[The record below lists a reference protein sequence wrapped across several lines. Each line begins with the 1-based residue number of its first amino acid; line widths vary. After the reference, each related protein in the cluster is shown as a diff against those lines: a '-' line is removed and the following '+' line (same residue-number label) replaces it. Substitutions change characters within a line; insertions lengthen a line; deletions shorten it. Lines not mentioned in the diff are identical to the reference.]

1 MDTISRYLSADHARC
16 DALFAQLETSVG
28 AGHWKQ
34 AETEAECFQQALERH
49 FRMEESV
56 LFPVFEQAT
65 DNRNGPT
72 GVMRTEHQHIRIILS
87 RLSEAVGQR
96 DADDFFGHADTLR
109 IMTHQ
114 HNLKEE
120 SILYVMTDRVL
131 AGRQD
136 QIIDAMSAAGE
147 AEVLNNSE

>member
-34 AETEAECFQQALERH
+34 AETGAEGFHQALERH
-49 FRMEESV
+49 FRMEEDV
-56 LFPVFEQAT
+56 LFPAFEQAT
-65 DNRNGPT
+65 KSSTGPT

-87 RLSEAVGQR
+87 RLSDAVGQC
-96 DADDFFGHADTLR
+96 DTNDFFGHADTLR
-109 IMTHQ
+109 IMMHQ

-136 QIIDAMSAAGE
+136 QIIDAMDAAGE
-147 AEVLNNSE
+147 VGVLDTSN